1 MKTNAR
7 SRRGIALR
15 TGLYVLAA
23 AVFTITLALA
33 WLRWDAGRP
42 REEWFDARHG
52 TLVAATTELAAS
64 SNDVVA
70 KSLDLR
76 SDSGLRTSMRVVRP
90 ANPPS
95 PLPVLLILGGHRTG
109 GDAVDLLGSSTGRA
123 IIALDYPYDGPQR
136 VRGLLPS
143 LSILPDIRQAFLDTP
158 PSISL
163 VLDWLA
169 LQPWA
174 DQQRIFL
181 VGASLGVP
189 FAATAAA
196 RDQRISGLMLVHGAA
211 DNRLWLEANI
221 ARRMDRA
228 WLQPALATILHW
240 VAYGPVFDTRERV
253 ADVAPRPVLIVG
265 ARDDERTPAGQ
276 TEELFEAAGEP
287 KKLRWT
293 DGQHIEPGRTEIIEQ
308 LLRIADEELALLA
321 S

>member
-7 SRRGIALR
+7 SRRGIALHA
-15 TGLYVLAA
+15 GLYVLLTV
-23 AVFTITLALA
+23 VFTMALALA

-42 REEWFDARHG
+42 REEWFDARQG
-52 TLVAATTELAAS
+52 TLVAATPESEVS

-70 KSLDLR
+70 KSLELH
-76 SDSGLRTSMRVVRP
+76 SDSGLRTTMRVVRP
-90 ANPPS
+90 ANPPTQ
-95 PLPVLLILGGHRTG
+95 LPVLLILGGHRTG
-109 GDAVDLLGSSTGRA
+109 SDAVDLLGSATGRA

-136 VRGLLPS
+136 VRGLLPT
-143 LSILPDIRQAFLDTP
+143 LSILPGIRQAFLDTP

-163 VLDWLA
+163 TLDWLA
-169 LQPWA
+169 QQPWA
-174 DQQRIFL
+174 DRERIFL

-196 RDQRISGLMLVHGAA
+196 RDERISGLMLVHGAA

-253 ADVAPRPVLIVG
+253 AAVAPRPVLIVG

-276 TEELFEAAGEP
+276 TEQLFEAAGEP

-293 DGQHIEPGRTEIIEQ
+293 DGQHIEPERIEIIRE
-308 LLRIADEELALLA
+308 LISIADEELSLHEP
-321 S
+321 